1 MAAKGKIA
9 LRMDGRKVLAVRGE
23 FLLDV
28 ARREGFHIPSLCAF
42 EGLRP
47 YAACRICLVR
57 VGGGGRE
64 RVVTACNYPLSE
76 GLEVTTS
83 DAGIKRLRR
92 STAALL
98 LAMAPASP
106 EIRALARSLGVR
118 QGRMRIRD
126 ASNRCIAC
134 GLCVRICGDVVGAH
148 AVTFSSRGAGRKV
161 TLPFDEMDLEACTAC
176 GACSFV
182 CPTGCI
188 DMEGRKLRQ
197 LRDRWRPGER
207 ACRYALMGLLPG
219 AVCDHDYDCP
229 TCSLDRRMFELAQ
242 GTHPAFLLQ
251 GR

>member
-1 MAAKGKIA
+1 VAGKGKIT
-9 LRMDGRKVLAVRGE
+9 LRIDGKKVHAARGE
-23 FLLDV
+23 FLLDA
-28 ARREGFHIPSLCAF
+28 ARREGFEIPALCAF

-57 VGGGGRE
+57 VRSRGRE
-64 RVVTACNYPLSE
+64 RVVTSCNYPLSE
-76 GLEVTTS
+76 GLEVRTS
-83 DAGIKRLRR
+83 DAGIKRLRKG
-92 STAALL
+92 TAALL
-98 LAMAPASP
+98 LAMAPASA
-106 EIRALARSLGVR
+106 EIRALARSLGVKETR
-118 QGRMRIRD
+118 LRSRD

-134 GLCVRICGDVVGAH
+134 GLCVRICEDVMGAC
-148 AVTFSSRGAGRKV
+148 AITFSFRGAGRKV

-197 LRDRWRPGER
+197 LQDRWRPGER
-207 ACRYALMGLLPG
+207 PCRYALMGLLPG

-229 TCSLDRRMFELAQ
+229 TCSLDRRMFELTQ
-242 GTHPAFLLQ
+242 GTHPVFLLT